1 MNSEVQPRRGLKSAL
16 ETARVV
22 FARVYRLH
30 PSAHNFAPIERQRE
44 RKRGAK
50 GLVAQQR
57 DEQRRTKI
65 ARLSACVRLYERVDE
80 RVKDNN
86 KRETNKDAE
95 RKRERMLPL
104 DTRRSMLY
112 TARNIRYDGRIS
124 EKGNALENKFLRIFV
139 FFLFF
144 FFYGTIYGE
153 KNRVLGFEEERIFL
167 VIEFLY

>member
-1 MNSEVQPRRGLKSAL
+1 MNRDGRRS
-16 ETARVV
+16 
-22 FARVYRLH
+22 RVYLR
-30 PSAHNFAPIERQRE
+30 
-44 RKRGAK
+44 
-50 GLVAQQR
+50 
-57 DEQRRTKI
+57 
-65 ARLSACVRLYERVDE
+65 ACVYMRVDE

>member
-1 MNSEVQPRRGLKSAL
+1 M
-16 ETARVV
+16 
-22 FARVYRLH
+22 
-30 PSAHNFAPIERQRE
+30 
-44 RKRGAK
+44 
-50 GLVAQQR
+50 
-57 DEQRRTKI
+57 
-65 ARLSACVRLYERVDE
+65 RVDE

-86 KRETNKDAE
+86 KRDEQRCGEKE
-95 RKRERMLPL
+95 KERERMLPL

-124 EKGNALENKFLRIFV
+124 GKGNALENKFLRIFV

-144 FFYGTIYGE
+144 FFYGTIYGG

>member
-86 KRETNKDAE
+86 KRDEQ
-95 RKRERMLPL
+95 RC
-104 DTRRSMLY
+104 
-112 TARNIRYDGRIS
+112 
-124 EKGNALENKFLRIFV
+124 
-139 FFLFF
+139 
-144 FFYGTIYGE
+144 GE
-153 KNRVLGFEEERIFL
+153 KERENASARYPSIDAVHREEYSIRWPNIGKR
-167 VIEFLY
+167 

>member
-1 MNSEVQPRRGLKSAL
+1 MNRDGRRS
-16 ETARVV
+16 
-22 FARVYRLH
+22 RVYLR
-30 PSAHNFAPIERQRE
+30 
-44 RKRGAK
+44 
-50 GLVAQQR
+50 
-57 DEQRRTKI
+57 
-65 ARLSACVRLYERVDE
+65 ACVYMRVDE

-86 KRETNKDAE
+86 KRDEQRCGEKE
-95 RKRERMLPL
+95 KERERMLPL

-124 EKGNALENKFLRIFV
+124 GKGNALENKFLRIFV

-144 FFYGTIYGE
+144 FFYGTIYGG